1 MDSRS
6 PRALLDTPPVWLLV
20 GIALAWAQA
29 RWLPLLPTPPVV
41 QGAGIVVIVAAV
53 VLFVLAARE
62 FRRHRTTIVPR
73 ETPEILLTT
82 GPYAFSRNPI
92 YLADAGLLCGL
103 VLTWD
108 FGSIAVVAL
117 FVAIITRRFIL
128 WEEGKCR
135 AVFGGAWRDYAARV
149 RRWL

>member
-73 ETPEILLTT
+73 ETPEVLLTT

-92 YLADAGLLCGL
+92 YLAD
-103 VLTWD
+103 
-108 FGSIAVVAL
+108 
-117 FVAIITRRFIL
+117 VAILSGAVLRWDLGSLPLVAVYVAILTQRFIRG
-128 WEEGKCR
+128 EEAGC
-135 AVFGGAWRDYAARV
+135 AAAFGADWQAYAARV